1 LRSTSA
7 AHPFY
12 PEAQVRHLR
21 FVIISLFFLALAAS
35 AHAPFARAQEAT
47 PAYRNPALP
56 VEQRVDDLIS
66 RMTLEEKSLQMQNAA
81 PAIPRLG
88 VPAYNWWGEA
98 LHGVARAGYATV
110 FPQAIGMAA
119 TFNPEIIRREGRV
132 IAKEARAKFN
142 QAQRDKNYTFYFGL
156 TFWSPNI
163 NIFRDP
169 RWGRGQETYGED
181 PYLAGRLGAAFV
193 KGLQGDDPK
202 YLETVGTPKH
212 YAVHSGP
219 EPDRHGFNVNPSKRD
234 LEETYLAAFRMA
246 VTESKAESVMA
257 AYNAIYGKP
266 AAASAFLLQETLRDG
281 WGFKG
286 YVTSD
291 CYAVTDILNGH
302 KFVPDMAHAAA
313 VAVRAGT
320 DLTCGEEYVTLPKA
334 VAEGLIKESELD
346 AALRRLFTARM
357 KLGLFDPP
365 AAVPFNAIPMSVVGA
380 PEHRRLALEVARQS
394 IVLLKNDGTLP
405 LKPAVKTIAVVGP
418 NAESMV
424 SLEGNYNGAMRNP
437 VQPLSGIRRQF
448 GQARVLYS
456 QGSPHVSGFPVQVPS
471 TVLHPPGMPNLAGL
485 RGEYFSNREFAGKP
499 AHVRTDRQVLFN
511 WSAASPAP
519 GVSSKAFSVRWTGTF
534 TPPVPGRYTFGI
546 NQVPCWPCDDHA
558 LYRVYFDGKLASET
572 ESVRHGT
579 PVKPFELDFADANP
593 KDIRVE
599 YSHESPVFAAG
610 IELTWQPPAVA
621 LREEALAIARKAD
634 VVVAFIGLSPELE
647 GEEMGGFK
655 VEGFAGG
662 DRTDIALPRVQQEL
676 LEALSATGKP
686 LVVVLMSG
694 SAVAV
699 NWAQQHANAILAAWY
714 PGESG
719 GTAIAETLAGM
730 NNPAGRLPVT
740 FYASL
745 DQLPPFREYSM
756 NNRTYRYF
764 RGEPLYRFGYGLSYS
779 TFAYSNLKLSSDQV
793 QAGQPLNVEVDV
805 KNTSPRSGN
814 EVPQLYIEY
823 PSSEDGALRALKGF
837 ERIHLA
843 AGETRRVK
851 FTLSPRDLSR
861 VTEDGEHVI
870 QPASYA
876 VYVGGGQPKEGTG
889 ARASFQITGEKKLPR

>member
-1 LRSTSA
+1 
-7 AHPFY
+7 
-12 PEAQVRHLR
+12 VRHSR
-21 FVIISLFFLALAAS
+21 FAIISLIFLALAA
-35 AHAPFARAQEAT
+35 APLAPCLGAQEAT
-47 PAYRNPALP
+47 PPYKNPALP
-56 VEQRVDDLIS
+56 IEQRVDDLIS
-66 RMTLEEKSLQMQNAA
+66 RMTLEEKALQMQNAA

-88 VPAYNWWGEA
+88 VPAYNWWSEA
-98 LHGVARAGYATV
+98 LHGVARSGYATV

-142 QAQRDKNYTFYFGL
+142 QAQRDKNYNIYFGL

-181 PYLAGRLGAAFV
+181 PFLAGRLGAEFV

-234 LEETYLAAFRMA
+234 IEETYLSQFRIAF
-246 VTESKAESVMA
+246 TEGKAESAMA

-266 AAASAFLLQETLRDG
+266 AATSTFLLQETLRDA

-291 CYAVTDILNGH
+291 CYAITDVLNGH
-302 KFVPDMAHAAA
+302 KVVPDMAHAAA
-313 VAVRAGT
+313 AAVRAGT

-334 VAEGLIKESELD
+334 VADGLITEKEID
-346 AALRRLFTARM
+346 NALRRLFTARM

-365 AAVPFNAIPMSVVGA
+365 ASVPFNRIPMTVVGSL
-380 PEHRRLALEVARQS
+380 EHKRLALEVARQS

-405 LKPAVKTIAVVGP
+405 LKPAVKTIAVIGP
-418 NAESMV
+418 NAETAV

-437 VQPLSGIRRQF
+437 VLPLAGIRRQF
-448 GQARVLYS
+448 GAARVLYS

-471 TVLHPPGMPNLAGL
+471 TVLHPPGLPKSAGL
-485 RGEYFSNREFAGKP
+485 RGEYFSNADFAGKP
-499 AHVRTDRQVLFN
+499 THVRIDPQILFN
-511 WSAASPAP
+511 WSAAAPAP
-519 GVSSKAFSVRWTGTF
+519 GISAKEFSVRWTGTF
-534 TPPVPGRYTFGI
+534 TPPIAGIYTFGI
-546 NQVPCWPCDDHA
+546 NQVMCWPCDDQA
-558 LYRVYFDGKLASET
+558 TYRVSFDGKLASET
-572 ESVRHGT
+572 KSVSHGT
-579 PVKPFELDFADANP
+579 PVKPFEVEFTDTRP

-599 YSHESPVFAAG
+599 YSLKTPMFAAG
-610 IELTWQPPAVA
+610 IELTWQPPAEA
-621 LREEALAIARKAD
+621 LREEAVAVARKAD
-634 VVVAFIGLSPELE
+634 AVVAFIGLSPELE

-662 DRTDIALPRVQQEL
+662 DRTDVALPRVQQEL
-676 LEALSATGKP
+676 LEALAGTGKP

-719 GTAIAETLAGM
+719 GTAIAETLAGL

-740 FYASL
+740 FYASV

-756 NNRTYRYF
+756 KNRTYRYF
-764 RGEPLYRFGYGLSYS
+764 RGEPLYGFGYGLSYS
-779 TFAYSNLKLSSDQV
+779 TFAYSNLKLSSEQV
-793 QAGQPLNVEVDV
+793 QAGQPLGVEVDV

-843 AGETRRVK
+843 AGETRRIK

-861 VTEDGEHVI
+861 VTDEGEHVI
-870 QPASYA
+870 QPATYS
-876 VYVGGGQPKEGTG
+876 VYVGGSQPKEGAG
-889 ARASFQITGEKKLPR
+889 ARASFQIVGEQKLPR